1 MLDIVGKR
9 GWYFVFSALLIL
21 PGLLSMI
28 LPPGGW
34 STLNSGL
41 RPGIDFTSGSVMDI
55 TFTREVT
62 QDEIQQR
69 MDALGHPEALVQSTG
84 RNRVLIRTKRL
95 NEASVEQPEAEREL
109 IQKHLEENVA
119 SIEKKAFDSISPI
132 IAQETVRNT
141 FFAMLAASLFILF
154 FIWYA
159 FRRAPKAYRYGISAV
174 LALLHDTLIVL
185 GIFSILGRVMNME
198 VNTTF
203 IIGILTVAGYSVND
217 TIVVFDRIRENVIRH
232 PDRAFP
238 TLVNSSIIETV
249 GRSLNT
255 SFTTFLI
262 LLAMLLIGGAS
273 IRGLLLV
280 VAIGVVVG
288 TYSSIFIASQ
298 FLVIWE
304 RGEFGQVFRLG
315 RRAPGAAATGLL
327 HFVLHIMGR

>member
-9 GWYFVFSALLIL
+9 GWYFVFSALVII

-41 RPGIDFTSGSVMDI
+41 RPGIDFTSGSVLDI
-55 TFTREVT
+55 TFSQEVT
-62 QDEIQQR
+62 QSQIQRQ
-69 MDALGHPEALVQSTG
+69 MDVLEHPEALIQSTG
-84 RNRVLIRTKRL
+84 RRSVLIRTKQL
-95 NEASVEQPEAEREL
+95 KEASGEIRAERQL
-109 IQKHLEENVA
+109 IQEHLEENVGL
-119 SIEKKAFDSISPI
+119 IESATFDSISPI

-141 FFAMLAASLFILF
+141 FFALAAASVFILF

-185 GIFSILGRVMNME
+185 GVFSILGRVLSIE

-232 PDRAFP
+232 PDRAFDS
-238 TLVNSSIIETV
+238 LVNSSIIETV
-249 GRSLNT
+249 ARSLNT

-262 LLAMLLIGGAS
+262 LLAMLLIGGPS

-280 VAIGVVVG
+280 VAIGVIVG

-298 FLVIWE
+298 FLVIWD
-304 RGEFGQVFRLG
+304 RGEIGSLFRLG
-315 RRAPGAAATGLL
+315 RRAPTAAATGLL
-327 HFVLHIMGR
+327 HLIGR

>member
-9 GWYFVFSALLIL
+9 GWYFIFSALLII

-55 TFTREVT
+55 TFAREIT
-62 QDEIQQR
+62 QGEIQQR

-84 RNRVLIRTKRL
+84 RRTVLIRTKQL
-95 NEASVEQPEAEREL
+95 KEASGEERAERQL
-109 IQKHLEENVA
+109 IQEDLEK
-119 SIEKKAFDSISPI
+119 SLGTTIESAAFDSISPI

-141 FFAMLAASLFILF
+141 FFAMVAASVFILF

-174 LALLHDTLIVL
+174 IALLHDTLIVL
-185 GIFSILGRVMNME
+185 GIFSILGRVMNVE

-238 TLVNSSIIETV
+238 ALVNSSIIETV

-262 LLAMLLIGGAS
+262 LLAMLLIGGPS

-304 RGEFGQVFRLG
+304 QEEFGKVFRLG

-327 HFVLHIMGR
+327 HFMLHIIGR